1 MVDPQDIQKEV
12 IGMKKNMK
20 MGVALLALLL
30 VAGLAVTLAPRM
42 VSAQEEEAA
51 PLAAAETE
59 DRVCPVTGEIC
70 DGTGGGLGDGTGAGA
85 RRGWTGEAGQTP
97 NRFMDGECAGNCD
110 QNGDGV
116 PDGDM
121 IRQRLRD
128 GSGTG
133 GQQRGRARD
142 GSCGNTV
149 VPQS

>member
-1 MVDPQDIQKEV
+1 
-12 IGMKKNMK
+12 MKKNFK

-42 VSAQEEEAA
+42 VSAQEDEAA
-51 PLAAAETE
+51 PPATVET
-59 DRVCPVTGEIC
+59 DDQICPVTGEARV
-70 DGTGGGLGDGTGAGA
+70 GAGA
-85 RRGWTGEAGQTP
+85 GQGAGEGAHRGWSDEAGQTP

-110 QNGDGV
+110 LDGDGE

-121 IRQRLRD
+121 IRQRLQD

>member
-1 MVDPQDIQKEV
+1 MVDPPDIQKEV
-12 IGMKKNMK
+12 SGMKKNMK
-20 MGVALLALLL
+20 TGVALLALLL

-42 VSAQEEEAA
+42 VSAQEDVAA
-51 PLAAAETE
+51 PPAAAET
-59 DRVCPVTGEIC
+59 DDLICPVTGEARV
-70 DGTGGGLGDGTGAGA
+70 GTGEGA
-85 RRGWTGEAGQTP
+85 RRGWSDEAGQTP

-116 PDGDM
+116 PDGEM

-142 GSCGNTV
+142 GSCGNME
-149 VPQS
+149 VPQT